1 MGLELRKKQD
11 VKGVF
16 CREKSVITSQ
26 RDRVAVTGT
35 RHEALRAAWQG
46 MNGGGTQVGYFG
58 VINGICKMQS
68 C

>member
-1 MGLELRKKQD
+1 MEKD
-11 VKGVF
+11 VNSVF
-16 CREKSVITSQ
+16 CREKSVIMSQ

-35 RHEALRAAWQG
+35 DQALSTKSCMAGNEWG
-46 MNGGGTQVGYFG
+46 STQMGYFG